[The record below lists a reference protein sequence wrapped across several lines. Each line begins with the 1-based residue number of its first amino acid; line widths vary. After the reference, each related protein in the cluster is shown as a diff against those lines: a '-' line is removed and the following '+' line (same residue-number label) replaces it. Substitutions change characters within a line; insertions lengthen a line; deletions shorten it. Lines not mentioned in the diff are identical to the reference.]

1 MNNDLENLTKT
12 LHSIQFAI
20 SDLKP
25 VLKTNNLLLV
35 ELVMPSLK
43 TLNEQELKIKN
54 LIAILNEM
62 NYEERVSKLENEG
75 LTRSDAQATIDAEEL
90 INSRK

>member
-1 MNNDLENLTKT
+1 MNNNLENLTKT

-20 SDLKP
+20 NDLKL
-25 VLKTNNLLLV
+25 VLKSDNLLLV

-43 TLNEQELKIKN
+43 ALNEQQTTIKN
-54 LIAILNEM
+54 LIAIITEM
-62 NYEERVSKLENEG
+62 EYEEKVSKLENEG
-75 LTRSDAQATIDAEEL
+75 LTRSDAQAVVDAEEL